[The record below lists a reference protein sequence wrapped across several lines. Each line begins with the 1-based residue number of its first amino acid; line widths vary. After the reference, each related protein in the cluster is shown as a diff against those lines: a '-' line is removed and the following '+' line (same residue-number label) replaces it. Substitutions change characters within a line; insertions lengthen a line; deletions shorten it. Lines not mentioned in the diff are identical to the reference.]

1 MSKPAAKL
9 VEESIAFVQRAGLT
23 VEAMERG
30 YVRCRMPLK
39 NNENHIGTMYAGAL
53 YTLAEIP
60 GGALFLSSFDTSRYF
75 PIIREHRI
83 RYTGAVSTDAL
94 VELRMEDAEI
104 DRIQKQ
110 ADEHGKAEFTLN
122 TIITDTEGNAVA
134 ESEGIYQ
141 LRAQK
146 R

>member
-1 MSKPAAKL
+1 MSKTAAQM
-9 VEESIAFVQRAGLT
+9 VEEGIAFVQRAGLK
-23 VEAMERG
+23 VEVMERG

-39 NNENHIGTMYAGAL
+39 GNENHIGTMYAGAL

-83 RYTGAVSTDAL
+83 RYTGAVTGDAL

-104 DRIQKQ
+104 DRIQQQ
-110 ADEHGKAEFTLN
+110 ADAHGKAEFTLD
-122 TIITDTEGNAVA
+122 TTITDTEGNPVA
-134 ESEGIYQ
+134 ESEGVYQ
-141 LRAQK
+141 LRSQ
-146 R
+146 RR

>member
-1 MSKPAAKL
+1 MSNSGAKK
-9 VEESIAFVQRAGLT
+9 VEEGIAFVQRTGLQ
-23 VEAMERG
+23 VEIMERG
-30 YVRCRMPLK
+30 HVRCRMPLK
-39 NNENHIGTMYAGAL
+39 GNENHIGTMYAGAL

-83 RYTGAVSTDAL
+83 RYTGAVNTDAL

-110 ADEHGKAEFTLN
+110 ADDKGKAEFTLN
-122 TIITDTEGNAVA
+122 ATITDTDGNPVA
-134 ESEGIYQ
+134 ESQGIYQ
-141 LRAQK
+141 LRAH
-146 R
+146 RR

>member
-1 MSKPAAKL
+1 MSKTAVQM
-9 VEESIAFVQRAGLT
+9 VEEGIAFVQRAGLK

-39 NNENHIGTMYAGAL
+39 GNENHIGTMYAGAL

-83 RYTGAVSTDAL
+83 RYTGAVTSDAL

-104 DRIQKQ
+104 DRIQQQ
-110 ADEHGKAEFTLN
+110 ADAHGKAEFTLD
-122 TIITDTEGNAVA
+122 TTVTDTEGNPVA
-134 ESEGIYQ
+134 ESEGVYQ
-141 LRAQK
+141 LRSQ
-146 R
+146 RR

>member
-1 MSKPAAKL
+1 MSKTAVQM
-9 VEESIAFVQRAGLT
+9 VEEGIAFVQRAGLK

-39 NNENHIGTMYAGAL
+39 GNENHIGTMYAGAL

-83 RYTGAVSTDAL
+83 RYTGAVTSNAL

-104 DRIQKQ
+104 DRIQQQ
-110 ADEHGKAEFTLN
+110 ADAHGKAEFTLD
-122 TIITDTEGNAVA
+122 TTITDTKGNPVA
-134 ESEGIYQ
+134 ESEGVYQ
-141 LRAQK
+141 LRSQ
-146 R
+146 RR

>member
-1 MSKPAAKL
+1 
-9 VEESIAFVQRAGLT
+9 
-23 VEAMERG
+23 MERG

-39 NNENHIGTMYAGAL
+39 GNENHIGTMYAGAL

-83 RYTGAVSTDAL
+83 RYTGAVTSNAL

-104 DRIQKQ
+104 DRIQQQ
-110 ADEHGKAEFTLN
+110 ADAHGKAEFTLD
-122 TIITDTEGNAVA
+122 TTITDTKGNPVA
-134 ESEGIYQ
+134 ESEGVYQ
-141 LRAQK
+141 LRSQ
-146 R
+146 RR